1 MTILEKIKFE
11 EDWLSEVNLT
21 KQNIRIAFAGI
32 RATALEQQ
40 LKVIKFKTNQGE
52 IKTGFLDTSTMIV
65 YFNYLTMDFI
75 QDVLKWEE
83 VKDERKTE
91 SKEAEEGT

>member
-1 MTILEKIKFE
+1 MQE
-11 EDWLSEVNLT
+11 
-21 KQNIRIAFAGI
+21 
-32 RATALEQQ
+32 
-40 LKVIKFKTNQGE
+40 IKFKTNQGE

-83 VKDERKTE
+83 VKDERKAE
-91 SKEAEEGT
+91 SKEI